1 MDSDF
6 GVLWIPAGFFFIAG
20 AVALLFLTVPS

>member
-6 GVLWIPAGFFFIAG
+6 GVLWIPAGLLFIAA
-20 AVALLFLTVPS
+20 AVAVLFLTVPS